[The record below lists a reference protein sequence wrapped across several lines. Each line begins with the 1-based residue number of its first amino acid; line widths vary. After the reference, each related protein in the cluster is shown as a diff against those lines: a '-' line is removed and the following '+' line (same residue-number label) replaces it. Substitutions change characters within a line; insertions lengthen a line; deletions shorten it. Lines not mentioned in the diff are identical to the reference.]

1 VLQVVGMAD
10 RAPLDAGNTRADVN
24 RRIELLIMTRGQSAT
39 VAAMFGP
46 PDAKAPAADAAAD
59 ARDAAEID
67 KLRRQMA
74 K

>member
-1 VLQVVGMAD
+1 
-10 RAPLDAGNTRADVN
+10 
-24 RRIELLIMTRGQSAT
+24 
-39 VAAMFGP
+39 MFGP
-46 PDAKAPAADAAAD
+46 PDAKPAAADAAAD